1 MAVIQGKTTKHG
13 VPVYDQMDG
22 LKLEFPN
29 IRKLEHKGGNV
40 FLRGKDMRDHLIP
53 LEHIPEKYDQTMAM
67 AGRCLQ
73 AGAEN
78 WDTLVELA
86 QELRARCIE
95 AVEER
100 KKMGKGI
107 PFQTMQFLDRFTPK
121 AQNKYDAVINAVG
134 EAEKETQP
142 SKGKIIV

>member
-53 LEHIPEKYDQTMAM
+53 LEHIPDKYDQTMAM

-78 WDTLVELA
+78 WDVLVELA
-86 QELRARCIE
+86 QELRARCAE

-100 KKMGKGI
+100 KKMGKEI
-107 PFQTMQFLDRFTPK
+107 PIEAIQFLEKFTPK
-121 AQNKYDAVINAVG
+121 VQNKYDAVINAVG

>member
-1 MAVIQGKTTKHG
+1 MAVIQGKQTKHG

-29 IRKLEHKGGNV
+29 IRKLEHKHGNV
-40 FLRGKDMRDHLIP
+40 FLRGRDMRDHLIL
-53 LEHIPEKYDQTMAM
+53 LEDIPDKYDQTMAM

-73 AGAEN
+73 AGAQN
-78 WDTLVELA
+78 WDILVELA
-86 QELRARCIE
+86 QELRARCTE

-100 KKMGKGI
+100 KKIGKGI
-107 PFQTMQFLDRFTPK
+107 PANVIQFLEKFAPK
-121 AQNKYDAVINAVG
+121 AQNKYDAVIKAVG

-142 SKGKIIV
+142 SSGGIIV